1 MPNVKIIFFGT
12 SEFGS
17 VVLGKLVQA
26 GYKPVLVV
34 TTPDKPAGRN
44 LKLISPPVKILA
56 EQYSLPVAQPEKLGL
71 AKFDLQNLAKPSLEP
86 DLFVVASYGE
96 ILPREVLDI
105 PKKGTLNVHPSLLPQ
120 YRGPSPVHTAI
131 LNGDRN
137 TGVTIMLL
145 DEKMDHGPILAQQEF
160 PISNETFPLLRD
172 KLAELGADLLMKTIP
187 AWVAGSIKAVVQ
199 DDSKATYT
207 KIFAKEDGK
216 IDWNK
221 SAEEVERQIRAFT
234 PWPGTFTSFKV
245 ENQKSNLKILR
256 ASVLPQNLAKPSYP
270 QIGLAKF
277 APGAV
282 FLTPEGKLGI
292 QCGEDALVIE
302 ELQLEGKKPMS
313 SKEFLLGHKTIID
326 SIC

>member
-44 LKLISPPVKILA
+44 LKLISSPVKILA

-71 AKFDLQNLAKPSLEP
+71 AKFCKSNLAKPSLEP

-96 ILPREVLDI
+96 ILPKEVLDI
-105 PKKGTLNVHPSLLPQ
+105 PKKGTLNVHPSLLPK

-131 LNGDRN
+131 LNGDKS

-145 DEKMDHGPILAQQEF
+145 DEKMDHGPILANSKLEILNSKF
-160 PISNETFPLLRD
+160 TFPELRD
-172 KLAELGADLLMKTIP
+172 KLAELGADLLIKTIP
-187 AWVAGSIKAVVQ
+187 EWVAGSIKAAAQ
-199 DDSKATYT
+199 DDSKAAYT

-216 IDWNK
+216 IDWNEP
-221 SAEEVERQIRAFT
+221 AEHIERQVRAFA
-234 PWPGTFTSFKV
+234 PWPGTWTLWDKKLLKV
-245 ENQKSNLKILR
+245 LKARVITI
-256 ASVLPQNLAKPSYP
+256 PGEYQHAKPGTIFSFES
-270 QIGLAKF
+270 QF
-277 APGAV
+277 AII
-282 FLTPEGKLGI
+282 TKE
-292 QCGEDALVIE
+292 QALLVE
-302 ELQLEGKKPMS
+302 EVQLEGKKPMS
-313 SKEFLLGHKTIID
+313 SKEFLLGHKAIIGAIL
-326 SIC
+326 SFA